1 MLQGNRRAST
11 SKHAG
16 HLLLIVGGILVL
28 LSLVVGGTLLVVHAI
43 KTPSNLAQSTPNHS
57 VTDPVT
63 TTAVAHSTHAARPTR
78 LIPVEVSAYTIEGAM
93 ADGKQTHAGACAV
106 STAQFPLGTIL
117 YLYNADGSFSRQCIA
132 EDTGNFIHVGQIDV
146 AMPGDAAGAVRWGIR
161 HLWARVARWGW
172 GTGGSPTPL
181 PTP

>member
-93 ADGKQTHAGACAV
+93 ADGKQTHVGACAV
-106 STAQFPLGTIL
+106 SR
-117 YLYNADGSFSRQCIA
+117 SEERR
-132 EDTGNFIHVGQIDV
+132 VGKEW
-146 AMPGDAAGAVRWGIR
+146 R
-161 HLWARVARWGW
+161 
-172 GTGGSPTPL
+172 
-181 PTP
+181 